1 MVQMPGQAIN
11 NKQKQEPIL
20 NFNSSRQAR
29 VQVQNQFHMATQGKA
44 SQNKPKQAKAKQSKS
59 KKGKANPSSSIKEHK
74 RGMNGTDFELELQLR
89 STQQQ
94 AAASST
100 KQQQA
105 ETSSSKQQQ
114 AAESTSLHA

>member
-44 SQNKPKQAKAKQSKS
+44 SQNKPKQNKASQKRAKQ
-59 KKGKANPSSSIKEHK
+59 
-74 RGMNGTDFELELQLR
+74 T
-89 STQQQ
+89 Q
-94 AAASST
+94 AAA
-100 KQQQA
+100 
-105 ETSSSKQQQ
+105 
-114 AAESTSLHA
+114 